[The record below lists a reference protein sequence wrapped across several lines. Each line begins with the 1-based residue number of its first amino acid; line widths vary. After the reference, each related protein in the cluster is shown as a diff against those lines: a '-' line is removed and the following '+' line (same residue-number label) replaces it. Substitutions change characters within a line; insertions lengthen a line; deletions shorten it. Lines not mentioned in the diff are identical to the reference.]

1 MVDPCH
7 RGALEDRG
15 RLPRPADRADRPS
28 AGDIREGKGDMSP
41 DVGILMPVGV
51 TFEALTNIDF
61 WTSVGVLAGIY
72 AIVALGLQV
81 NTGFTGIVNFGA
93 AGFMAVGAY
102 SMAILVLDAGVSFWL
117 SLPLAMLITMLFG
130 ALVGLPS
137 LRLRADYFAIAT
149 IAMAEVV
156 RLFAQNARDLTGGN
170 QGLFCADDDPSN
182 CYANSWRD
190 VSDSI
195 NGFVENFWSDPATL
209 FPLLLVIWA
218 TVAIATVALVYLQKT
233 PWGRVLRAIREDE
246 DAARALGKNTLLFK
260 LQSLAIAA
268 LLGATGGFF
277 LAINLATLHPI
288 DFEPLITFFA
298 FSVLVLAG
306 LANYKGVFV
315 GAILFWF
322 VIEGTRFIE
331 LPDPPFTET
340 RIAALRLAITGLLLI
355 GLMAFRPQGL
365 FGKRQEMVL
374 GE

>member
-1 MVDPCH
+1 MTV
-7 RGALEDRG
+7 
-15 RLPRPADRADRPS
+15 
-28 AGDIREGKGDMSP
+28 
-41 DVGILMPVGV
+41 DVGTLIPLGV
-51 TFEALTNIDF
+51 TFQALTDIDF
-61 WTSVGVLAGIY
+61 WVSVGVLAGIY
-72 AIVALGLQV
+72 AIVALGLQM

-93 AGFMAVGAY
+93 AAFMAVGAY
-102 SMAILVLDAGVSFWL
+102 SMAILVLEAGFSFWL

-156 RLFAQNARDLTGGN
+156 RLFAQNARGLTGGN
-170 QGLFCADDDPSN
+170 QGLFCAEGDPSN

-195 NGFVENFWSDPATL
+195 NGFVENFWSDPSSL

-218 TVAIATVALVYLQKT
+218 SVGSATLALVYLQKT
-233 PWGRVLRAIREDE
+233 PWGRVLRAVREDE

-260 LQSLAIAA
+260 VQSLAIAA
-268 LLGATGGFF
+268 LLGAIGGFF
-277 LAINLATLHPI
+277 LALNLATLHPL

-298 FSVLVLAG
+298 FSVLVLGG
-306 LANYKGVFV
+306 LANYKGVAV

-322 VIEGTRFIE
+322 VIEGTRFID
-331 LPDPPFTET
+331 LPNPPFTET

-365 FGKRQEMVL
+365 FGNRQEMVL